1 MFPHAGPRAL
11 WPVVF
16 FLPWFLVGSAY
27 LGEWALHRGAR
38 WLRLAATGTHYPLE
52 FSAARLRIIALGL
65 LLITAP
71 LALADTVAEGQAPCP
86 VTTHEEARSV
96 ICSSSRVPTSA
107 PASVTR
113 LPENSLWQIEPMS
126 GRWNRGA
133 QRRHASCLTSAT
145 RRSRCCARSSS
156 LSVPGTESVVA
167 ARPGRRSS
175 STICR

>member
-1 MFPHAGPRAL
+1 MFPHAGPRGL
-11 WPVVF
+11 WPVIF

-86 VTTHEEARSV
+86 VTTHEEARALGDMLFEQGAYQRAGECYQAAGEFALANRAYV
-96 ICSSSRVPTSA
+96 RAVEPRSA
-107 PASVTR
+107 ATARQLSD
-113 LPENSLWQIEPMS
+113 
-126 GRWNRGA
+126 
-133 QRRHASCLTSAT
+133 QRDQAKSMLRKVELAFHA
-145 RRSRCCARSSS
+145 
-156 LSVPGTESVVA
+156 GH
-167 ARPGRRSS
+167 
-175 STICR
+175 